1 MPEDNNHNNQHK
13 KNLELSGIKPSK
25 KLGQNFIFD
34 KNILNKITRLINP
47 NACDLV
53 IEIGPG
59 LGGLSMALLNNNVK
73 KILLVEK
80 DRQFS
85 DLLNELK
92 SKYPDQIDIIFED
105 AINFNFDVENYK
117 NISIVSNLPYNAATK
132 ILTILI
138 NTHYSTNKLK
148 NMVLMFQKEVAQR
161 ITANDSDKYYGRL
174 SIISQYL
181 YQCNVEFDLN
191 PAVFYPKPKVD
202 SSIVTFKSLERKS
215 GPDIRILESI
225 TRAAFSQRRKKI
237 RTSLKDMISEADL
250 AERLNINADLR
261 AEQLSVNEYLKIS
274 EYLEKIS

>member
-1 MPEDNNHNNQHK
+1 MPEDNNHNNQYK
-13 KNLELSGIKPSK
+13 KNLELSGINPSK

-34 KNILNKITRLINP
+34 KNILNKITSLINP
-47 NACDLV
+47 DACDLV

-59 LGGLSMALLNNNVK
+59 LGGLSEALLNNNVK

-80 DRQFS
+80 DRQFTQ
-85 DLLNELK
+85 LLNALK

-105 AINFNFDVENYK
+105 AINFNFDIENYK
-117 NISIVSNLPYNAATK
+117 NITIISNLPYNAATK
-132 ILTILI
+132 ILTTLI
-138 NTHYSTNKLK
+138 NAHYSTNKLK

-161 ITANDSDKYYGRL
+161 ITANYSNKHYGRL

-202 SSIVTFKSLERKS
+202 SSIVSFKSLERKS
-215 GPDIRILESI
+215 GPDIKILESI

-237 RTSLKDMISEADL
+237 RTSLKNIISETDL
-250 AERLNINADLR
+250 AERLNIDVNLR

-274 EYLEKIS
+274 EYLEKLS

>member
-1 MPEDNNHNNQHK
+1 MPEYNSHNNQYK
-13 KNLELSGIKPSK
+13 KNLEQLGINPSK

-34 KNILNKITRLINP
+34 KNILNKITSLINP
-47 NACDLV
+47 DACDLV

-59 LGGLSMALLNNNVK
+59 LGGLSEALLNNNVK

-80 DRQFS
+80 DRQFTQ
-85 DLLNELK
+85 LLNALK

-105 AINFNFDVENYK
+105 AINFNFDIENYK
-117 NISIVSNLPYNAATK
+117 NITIISNLPYNAATK
-132 ILTILI
+132 ILTTLI
-138 NTHYSTNKLK
+138 NAHYSTNKLK

-161 ITANDSDKYYGRL
+161 ITANYSNKHYGRL

-191 PAVFYPKPKVD
+191 PAVFYPKPMVD
-202 SSIVTFKSLERKS
+202 SSIVSFKSLERKS
-215 GPDIRILESI
+215 GPDIKILESI

-237 RTSLKDMISEADL
+237 RTSLKNIISETDL
-250 AERLNINADLR
+250 AERLDIDVDLR

-274 EYLEKIS
+274 EYIEKLS